1 MENSAVRYLKV
12 AYDKTTASE
21 IKTKLNNPLHKIGG
35 SDIYGL
41 MGFVKRCKTSRV
53 SILNHMV
60 VTPLPMPI
68 HVELRISG
76 RSSDT
81 NFFFVESTCQL
92 QKPSSGWCPCVDKIG
107 AHIFY

>member
-21 IKTKLNNPLHKIGG
+21 RKRKSNDPLHKIGG
-35 SDIYGL
+35 SVIYGL

-53 SILNHMV
+53 SILNYMV
-60 VTPLPMPI
+60 VTPLPIPI
-68 HVELRISG
+68 HVELRRSE

-81 NFFFVESTCQL
+81 SFI
-92 QKPSSGWCPCVDKIG
+92 P
-107 AHIFY
+107 